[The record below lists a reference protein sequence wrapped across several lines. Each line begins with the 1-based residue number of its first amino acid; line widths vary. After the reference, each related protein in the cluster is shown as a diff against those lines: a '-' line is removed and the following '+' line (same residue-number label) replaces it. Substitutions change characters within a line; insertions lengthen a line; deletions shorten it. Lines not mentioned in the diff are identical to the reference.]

1 MPLNKKQHSQIKR
14 DTARKT
20 FLDNEYYSCDNKSYS
35 QKINMLINIK
45 HWTPFS
51 DLHYELSIS

>member
-1 MPLNKKQHSQIKR
+1 MRLNKKQHSQIKP

-45 HWTPFS
+45 HVVFARNT
-51 DLHYELSIS
+51 LERGTI